1 MIDCGE
7 GTYGQ
12 MVRFFGKS
20 KYEEVLANINAIYV
34 SHIHAD
40 HHIGI
45 IGVLQG
51 RKAALKSLNR
61 EHKPLKLLAPVQL
74 YPWLSFYD
82 RYFEDISGEFQF
94 ISNAELVSTIR
105 KFSIVPRYYLE
116 EIKIIYL
123 KFFSYTTDIH
133 WILKSMRKLLKP

>member
-1 MIDCGE
+1 
-7 GTYGQ
+7 